1 MTPGRH
7 HDPADSEPDIAQI
20 SILRNDS
27 GPAAAHQEHSADQ
40 AANDE
45 STDVDTVAVEPT
57 DDSTDGETLVLTTVA
72 VPYGNRLTTYDAAG
86 SGVIW
91 LVPATLTARVAG
103 GTLPRREAGEGAS
116 AQCLVVDEK
125 RMLLRGL
132 EQDQW
137 PVSVLD
143 GGALPV
149 PMAEYRERIRQLLV
163 LAARRGESVV
173 FSRPGLLEMEPPCVR
188 SSVIRGEEGGW
199 MSVVEAFPAV
209 TSDAWVDA
217 DQDGDVSRK
226 AAAADEEDMM
236 GAAMLMLMAS
246 QTFAPGPEQIGLFF
260 EVSADGPW
268 PAADVPDIGP
278 LPAS

>member
-1 MTPGRH
+1 MPVTPGRH
-7 HDPADSEPDIAQI
+7 WHPSDAEPDLDDA
-20 SILRNDS
+20 STDRND
-27 GPAAAHQEHSADQ
+27 QDQ
-40 AANDE
+40 AA
-45 STDVDTVAVEPT
+45 A
-57 DDSTDGETLVLTTVA
+57 DGETLVLTTVA

-103 GTLPRREAGEGAS
+103 GSLPRREAGEGAS

-137 PVSVLD
+137 PVSRLD

-149 PMAEYRERIRQLLV
+149 PMPEYRERIRQLLV

-173 FSRPGLLEMEPPCVR
+173 FTRPGLLEMEPPCVR
-188 SSVIRGEEGGW
+188 SSVIRGDEGGW
-199 MSVVEAFPAV
+199 VSVVEAFPAV
-209 TSDAWVDA
+209 SSDAWVDA
-217 DQDGDVSRK
+217 DQDSDVSRK
-226 AAAADEEDMM
+226 AAAANEEDMM

-260 EVSADGPW
+260 ELSADGPW

-278 LPAS
+278 LPSR

>member
-1 MTPGRH
+1 MTSGRH
-7 HDPADSEPDIAQI
+7 YDPADADE
-20 SILRNDS
+20 
-27 GPAAAHQEHSADQ
+27 AAGTDEDAD
-40 AANDE
+40 AAD
-45 STDVDTVAVEPT
+45 A
-57 DDSTDGETLVLTTVA
+57 ETLVLTTVA

-91 LVPATLTARVAG
+91 LVPATLTARVAA

-125 RMLLRGL
+125 RVLLRGL

-137 PVSVLD
+137 PVSMLD
-143 GGALPV
+143 QSALPV

-163 LAARRGESVV
+163 QAARRGESVV
-173 FSRPGLLEMEPPCVR
+173 FTRPGLLEMEPPCVR
-188 SSVIRGEEGGW
+188 SSVIRGEDGGW
-199 MSVVEAFPAV
+199 VSVVEAFPAV
-209 TSDAWVDA
+209 TADGWVDA
-217 DQDGDVSRK
+217 DQNGDVSRK
-226 AAAADEEDMM
+226 AAVANEEDMM

-260 EVSADGPW
+260 EISPDGPW
-268 PAADVPDIGP
+268 PADGTLDIGR